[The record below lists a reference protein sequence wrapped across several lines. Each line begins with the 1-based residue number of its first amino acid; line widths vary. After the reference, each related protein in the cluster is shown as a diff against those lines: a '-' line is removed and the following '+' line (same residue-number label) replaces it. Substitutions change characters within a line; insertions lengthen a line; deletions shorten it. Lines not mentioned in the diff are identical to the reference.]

1 MTKRENVKVRSHLR
15 YFGSP
20 FLPTQAAHRSYP
32 SHTKASNTQ
41 VDSKPMRLYS
51 AIARSLA
58 LVTVSEMKWN
68 PRPRRFFVDAASRAS
83 PRPAERYSGSTQT
96 WVMWPTSR
104 RTCEQRMRP
113 ISLRVG
119 RARTTKDAWGSKVP
133 HPGKRT
139 MLLRKRS
146 EPVRVRY

>member
-41 VDSKPMRLYS
+41 VDSNPIGLYS

-58 LVTVSEMKWN
+58 LVTVSEMTCT
-68 PRPRRFFVDAASRAS
+68 PRPRRFFVDAPRRAS
-83 PRPAERYSGSTQT
+83 PRQAERYSGSTQP

-104 RTCEQRMRP
+104 RACEQ
-113 ISLRVG
+113 
-119 RARTTKDAWGSKVP
+119 
-133 HPGKRT
+133 
-139 MLLRKRS
+139 
-146 EPVRVRY
+146 